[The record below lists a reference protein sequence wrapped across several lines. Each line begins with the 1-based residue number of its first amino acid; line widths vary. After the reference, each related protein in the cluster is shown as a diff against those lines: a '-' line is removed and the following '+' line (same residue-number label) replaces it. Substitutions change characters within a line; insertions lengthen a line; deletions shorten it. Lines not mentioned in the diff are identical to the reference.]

1 MDDSIGN
8 FIDLYSSRKNS
19 NKEYWLLDISSW
31 SSMNDVLEDLQSS
44 KLDLDDD
51 FYMYSLNVNEKI
63 IGIWEYYEVHY
74 SRPRK
79 LLPYGNWSEEVLLII
94 SWINNQEQIFRFFFC
109 KLQSGIKFHKY
120 KKIANI
126 K

>member
-94 SWINNQEQIFRFFFC
+94 SWINNQEQIFRFFFVN
-109 KLQSGIKFHKY
+109 Y
-120 KKIANI
+120 KVG
-126 K
+126 